1 MSVTLTNHLVIWKQT
16 YLEGIS
22 QESLKTDFMSRRN
35 VFQFWYIILY
45 LRLTNT
51 ILCLVYI
58 HYNILEQFETL
69 GDGIT
74 FISWIWDHKW
84 EMSRRNVFK
93 IMPFFMFR
101 PILGILEN
109 INKWKAIRIYLRGGF
124 GVKTIVGR
132 FPYLPHLIW
141 EMCSEQVPSVTESN
155 IFSLCLRYSCYFK
168 LKLFLAA

>member
-1 MSVTLTNHLVIWKQT
+1 MSVTTTNHLVIWNQA

-101 PILGILEN
+101 PILEN
-109 INKWKAIRIYLRGGF
+109 INKCKAIRIYLRG
-124 GVKTIVGR
+124 VGCKNYHGKVPLSPP
-132 FPYLPHLIW
+132 PYLGD
-141 EMCSEQVPSVTESN
+141 V
-155 IFSLCLRYSCYFK
+155 
-168 LKLFLAA
+168 

>member
-1 MSVTLTNHLVIWKQT
+1 MSVITTNHLVIWNQA

-84 EMSRRNVFK
+84 EMSCRNVFK

-101 PILGILEN
+101 PILGILEHINNVKLSEFIKGVLVVKN
-109 INKWKAIRIYLRGGF
+109 IM
-124 GVKTIVGR
+124 GR
-132 FPYLPHLIW
+132 FPYLPHLIGK
-141 EMCSEQVPSVTESN
+141 MRSEWVSSVTESN
-155 IFSLCLRYSCYFK
+155 IFSLGLHYLCYFK

>member
-1 MSVTLTNHLVIWKQT
+1 MSVTTTNHLVIWNQA

-101 PILGILEN
+101 PILEN
-109 INKWKAIRIYLRGGF
+109 INKCKAIRIYLRG
-124 GVKTIVGR
+124 VGGKNYCGKVPLSPP
-132 FPYLPHLIW
+132 PYLGD
-141 EMCSEQVPSVTESN
+141 V
-155 IFSLCLRYSCYFK
+155 
-168 LKLFLAA
+168 